1 MVPPM
6 RVVPDISMEA
16 DPATGMLVGE
26 TQTFPNGVFYDQY
39 RIGGTSVS
47 SPLFAGVIARA
58 DSAAGT
64 SLGFLNPALYSLY
77 GNSSAI
83 TDVGP
88 AGKQDQSRSDYANS
102 INANDGFLYTT
113 RIIDY
118 EGPEQFCAT
127 ADAKVCPRRD
137 VALHAT
143 TGYDNMTGLGAPAA
157 GFVGALDAA
166 AGH

>member
-1 MVPPM
+1 M

-26 TQTFPNGVFYDQY
+26 TQTFPNGAYYDEY
-39 RIGGTSVS
+39 RIGGPACPRRCSPAS
-47 SPLFAGVIARA
+47 SPGPT
-58 DSAAGT
+58 AAGK

-77 GNSSAI
+77 GDSGAI

-88 AGKQDQSRSDYANS
+88 AGKQDQSRADYANS
-102 INANDGFLYTT
+102 ISPGDGFLYTT

-127 ADAKVCPRRD
+127 ADPSSCSQRE
-137 VALHAT
+137 VALHAEP
-143 TGYDNMTGLGAPAA
+143 GYDNMTGLGAPAA
-157 GFVGALDAA
+157 GFVGAIDAA
-166 AGH
+166 ATK